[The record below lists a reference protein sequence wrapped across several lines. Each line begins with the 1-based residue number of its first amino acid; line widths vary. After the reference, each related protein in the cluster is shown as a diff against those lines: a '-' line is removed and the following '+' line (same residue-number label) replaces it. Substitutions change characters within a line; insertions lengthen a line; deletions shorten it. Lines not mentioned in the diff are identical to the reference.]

1 MTQTQINEHLSS
13 LQYLLSN
20 ERIRL
25 SNAKTEGERE
35 LRQVW
40 VNQLEKEVARER
52 EFLGIDA
59 NVCEM
64 TDDELLKELN

>member
-25 SNAKTEGERE
+25 SNAKTESERE

-40 VNQLEKEVARER
+40 VNQLEREIASDQSFI
-52 EFLGIDA
+52 EPA
-59 NVCEM
+59 M
-64 TDDELLKELN
+64 SDDELLAALEI